1 MNVTEA
7 KAKIREITNT
17 TTSDYSDASLIRDL
31 NEEMRAIKTNIQR
44 DRGVLEF
51 DDVNYTDI
59 PVATLTLV
67 SGQTAYK
74 IVEDENSHLITTVH
88 KVAIDVGN
96 GYTDVPRKT
105 VGEGSQ
111 EPLIDSSEAAIPRNY
126 YEVGKSVIF
135 SQTPSQAGTI
145 QVWFD
150 RDIDIILVGDT
161 SKVPGIPADYHSLLC
176 YRTAYNYALD
186 KGLAN
191 GDRILRRTQTEEARM
206 EQYEENRRADESVT
220 ITVDVIRGL

>member
-67 SGQTAYK
+67 AGQTAYK
-74 IVEDENSHLITTVH
+74 IVTDENSHLITTVH
-88 KVAIDVGN
+88 KVAVDVGD
-96 GYTDVPRKT
+96 GYRDVPRKT

-111 EPLIDSSEAAIPRNY
+111 EPLIDSTEAAIPRNY

-135 SQTPSQAGTI
+135 AQTPSQAGTI

-186 KGLAN
+186 KVLAN
-191 GDRILRRTQTEEARM
+191 VDRIQRRIQIEEARM